1 MLLLIT
7 ALIAW
12 QSIRRFNQLGRSI
25 DVILKENYRSV
36 IACQQMKDALE
47 RMDSGLLF
55 ILSDFV
61 KEGIEQIETN
71 RDNFKSALQ
80 AELNNLTLPEES
92 AQAFALKSLFDLYCE
107 DLTKFMTIP
116 TGNFAANLF

>member
-1 MLLLIT
+1 MKFTLRQKIFVVFAMLLLIA

-55 ILSDFV
+55 ILSGFV
-61 KEGIEQIETN
+61 KEGIDQIETN
-71 RDNFKSALQ
+71 QR
-80 AELNNLTLPEES
+80 
-92 AQAFALKSLFDLYCE
+92 AFQGGPAKRIEQPDPARR
-107 DLTKFMTIP
+107 IRP
-116 TGNFAANLF
+116 GV

>member
-7 ALIAW
+7 ALISL

-55 ILSDFV
+55 ILSGFA
-61 KEGIEQIETN
+61 KEGIGQIEAN
-71 RDNFKSALQ
+71 QGRFQEALQ
-80 AELNNLTLPEES
+80 NGI
-92 AQAFALKSLFDLYCE
+92 AQPDPARG
-107 DLTKFMTIP
+107 IGP
-116 TGNFAANLF
+116 GV